1 VERPSLATT
10 GERSTACSSPRSAG
24 CVRPPRYGGG
34 MSRHD
39 WSDVRERVARL
50 AAEPEAGKVFGS
62 AEAQVFDGRQ

>member
-1 VERPSLATT
+1 
-10 GERSTACSSPRSAG
+10 
-24 CVRPPRYGGG
+24 